1 MIFQLKTALGAGNS
15 EKQSKIMLVKSDL
28 ANCLK
33 EKTVRYDFGKEG
45 MTKQ

>member
-1 MIFQLKTALGAGNS
+1 MISRLKTALGASNS
-15 EKQSKIMLVKSDL
+15 EKQSKIMLVKSQL
-28 ANCLK
+28 ANWLK